1 MMNDGVSGE
10 KRRGRR
16 AVFLDR
22 DGTLNVEVD
31 FLRKPEELV
40 LIAGAG
46 DAVRKLN
53 EHGLI
58 TCVISNQS
66 GVARG
71 YLTEAELDLV
81 HAKLRDELSRSE
93 SALDAIYYC
102 PHHPSAGIPPYDVN
116 CECRKP
122 KPGMMLRGAREFN
135 LDLRRSFVVGDST
148 VDMQAGNAVGATTIL
163 VQTGYGVKALA
174 ECNEKKIP
182 IARVAD
188 SIVEAV
194 TIVLETCKGDTRECT

>member
-1 MMNDGVSGE
+1 M
-10 KRRGRR
+10 RGRR

-31 FLRKPEELV
+31 FLRRPEELV

-46 DAVRKLN
+46 EAVHKLN
-53 EHGLI
+53 ERGLI

-71 YLTEAELDLV
+71 HLNEADLACV

-93 SALDAIYYC
+93 SSLDAIYYC
-102 PHHPSAGIPPYDVN
+102 PHHPSEGIPPYDVS

-122 KPGMMLRGAREFN
+122 KPGMLLRGAREFN
-135 LDLRRSFVVGDST
+135 LDLQRCFVVGDST

-163 VQTGYGVKALA
+163 VQTGYGKKALTA
-174 ECNEKKIP
+174 CREKNIP
-182 IARVAD
+182 ISFVAE

-194 TIVLETCKGDTRECT
+194 DFIWEQ